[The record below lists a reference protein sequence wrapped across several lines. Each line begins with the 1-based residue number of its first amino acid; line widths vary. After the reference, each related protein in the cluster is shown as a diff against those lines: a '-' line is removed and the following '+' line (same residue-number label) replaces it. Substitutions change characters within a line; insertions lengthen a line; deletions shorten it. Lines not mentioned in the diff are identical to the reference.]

1 MAKNLKVLNLTGCQN
16 LCRTPDVSAHENLEQ
31 LILEGC
37 MGLVQVDRS
46 IGKLKQL
53 VLLNLNG
60 CWNLEKFPDEM
71 EELEALTELLV
82 DDTSITNIPEWKGI
96 KKLKTLSAKKCRL
109 LSKCNLAGCSTSLLY
124 LDLSSTRISELPL
137 GNFGSLV
144 ELRLTESNIRELPNS
159 IETMKYLRVL
169 DISDTGLE
177 KLPSAMGMLEQLEE
191 IDANN
196 CRCLCGEIPTEI
208 GNLSSLRILRLLNT
222 GISNIPKLP
231 ESMTDLYLL
240 GNPHMRCPDLS
251 NLLNLR
257 DLRLELRYQTPSHAA
272 PSLDWIGSLTKLE
285 HLSLLCGGLVTLPSD
300 FNLLSKLRRLE
311 LAGNNQERLPRLP
324 QNLSYFE
331 IRGCSTSILNLSYLE
346 RLSEL
351 EVFDCEQLIEIQGLE
366 CLKNLQSLGLEGLPS
381 LVKLLDLT
389 GLNNLWRLWI
399 EHCPKLIEVRGQLES
414 LEYLRLEGC
423 ESLERL
429 PDPLSFKHIDE
440 LSIGGCGKLE
450 EIQGLEVSE
459 NLNVLNVWDLPLLE
473 KLPDLTNAKELKV
486 LKLGRCPRLI
496 EIRGRLNSLKTLF
509 IRGCGSL
516 RQFSDPSSFE
526 NLWSFE
532 IEECEGLEEILESDE
547 YGDLKKEMEKPM
559 EPYYEVFLSFRGPDT
574 RRDITDILYNSLI
587 DAGIRA
593 YRDDEELR
601 IGKEIGPELLQSIKQ
616 SKISIPIFS
625 KEYAASK
632 WCLMELVQM
641 VECKEKWGQKIMPI
655 FYDVE
660 PSEVRNQT
668 ASYGKAI
675 QSHINRQLYTDETI
689 QNWKAALNK
698 VGALK
703 GWELKE
709 RYMNLSLC
717 TICKGEFT
725 REVVQKVLIE
735 LKKNYLAV
743 PDFLVEMDNHVDR
756 IMELIGEQT
765 AKTNI
770 VGIHGMGGV
779 GKTTLA
785 KIVYNKLLLDSTK
798 CCNLSNSSDEMADE
812 VDRIMEVI
820 GEQTTD
826 STKCCSLSNIGD
838 MKIESLQNQLISNV
852 LGKKRLTINDID
864 EGKKVIKELLSSKRV
879 ILLLDDVD
887 QKTKLDALVGMGKCW
902 FGSGSKVIITTRN
915 KEVLKDVELKHE
927 LIGMDFDHSLQLFS
941 KHAFRSDHPPAEYA
955 PLLEKAVKVCG
966 CLPLALEIIGSFLA
980 GRDRKFWETT
990 LEKLETIPD
999 ENVEEKLNISIE
1011 ALNPHAKEI
1020 FLDVCCFFIGFDV
1033 KIVRHM
1039 WKSCGFL
1046 PDYYL
1051 DVLQQMSLIK
1061 ITKRHQ
1067 LWMHDLLRDIGRHF
1081 VRRIG
1086 TFRPEMQSRVWDHEQ
1101 ANDVLI
1107 AKQGTENVEAMRLK
1121 FDHQSQCFFKKEEFA
1136 SLSNLRFLQVD
1147 CGDLDMKNVQRFSL
1161 TNWFQR
1167 NLSNLPKLRWLS
1179 WHKFGQHCPSTKRS
1193 QRNLLILP
1201 NLRYLS
1207 WHEFPTFFWLTAFSL
1222 MKIVILDLSRSQI
1235 TNDWEGWNHLKMAK
1249 NLKVLNLTKCRNLH
1263 KTPNV
1268 STHENLE
1275 QLILQGCKELVQ
1287 VDRSIGK
1294 LKQLVFLN
1302 LEGCWKLQ
1310 TLPDEMEGL
1319 EALTELLLDETSITK
1334 IPEWKGMKKL
1344 ETLSASSCGLLRKCN
1359 LASCS
1364 TSLLYLRLSST
1375 SIRELPFGNFGSL
1388 IELNLSHTSIR
1399 DLPNS
1404 IETMKNL
1411 RVLRICRTILRKLP
1425 SALGM
1430 LEKLEEIEVRNCS
1443 YLCGGIPSEIGKLSF
1458 LKILT
1463 LTRTGISNIPKLPE
1477 SMTSLYLIHNLQMR
1491 CPDLSNLL
1499 KLRDLALELKCGTSS
1514 HLAPSL
1520 NWIGGLRKL
1529 ESLWLWCDSLV
1540 TLPSDFNLLS
1550 KLRKLLLNVDNLAC
1564 LPRLPQ
1570 NLSDFQI
1577 HGRKLME
1584 KSINLS
1590 YLENLSKLEVYNCE
1604 QLIEIEG
1611 LEHMKKLQRL
1621 RLVHLPSLVK
1631 LPDLTGLKKLK
1642 RLWIEDCP
1650 KLVDVRGQLESL
1662 EELSLQFCESLEKL
1676 PDALTFKHIEGLV
1689 INGCWKLKE
1698 IQGLENSEN
1707 LSSLYVGDLPLLEKL
1722 PDLTNAK
1729 ELEDLVLV
1737 RCPRLAE
1744 IPGRLESLERLE
1756 IDGCESLQQFSD
1768 PSSFKKL
1775 ENLAIKECEKLE
1787 EILESDDY
1795 RDLKKVGPT
1804 LKEISTFSL
1813 FFWFRFFFS
1822 PLLSAYIFSHYF
1834 LLLPSSSSLISDDPS
1849 EKARPEPAA
1858 TNSDRQKERDG
1869 DLEWK
1874 HETRFDRV
1882 EISLRGLRPLLPA
1895 RPSVPTSS

>member
-1 MAKNLKVLNLTGCQN
+1 
-16 LCRTPDVSAHENLEQ
+16 
-31 LILEGC
+31 
-37 MGLVQVDRS
+37 
-46 IGKLKQL
+46 
-53 VLLNLNG
+53 
-60 CWNLEKFPDEM
+60 
-71 EELEALTELLV
+71 
-82 DDTSITNIPEWKGI
+82 
-96 KKLKTLSAKKCRL
+96 
-109 LSKCNLAGCSTSLLY
+109 
-124 LDLSSTRISELPL
+124 
-137 GNFGSLV
+137 
-144 ELRLTESNIRELPNS
+144 
-159 IETMKYLRVL
+159 
-169 DISDTGLE
+169 
-177 KLPSAMGMLEQLEE
+177 
-191 IDANN
+191 
-196 CRCLCGEIPTEI
+196 
-208 GNLSSLRILRLLNT
+208 
-222 GISNIPKLP
+222 
-231 ESMTDLYLL
+231 
-240 GNPHMRCPDLS
+240 
-251 NLLNLR
+251 
-257 DLRLELRYQTPSHAA
+257 
-272 PSLDWIGSLTKLE
+272 
-285 HLSLLCGGLVTLPSD
+285 
-300 FNLLSKLRRLE
+300 
-311 LAGNNQERLPRLP
+311 
-324 QNLSYFE
+324 
-331 IRGCSTSILNLSYLE
+331 
-346 RLSEL
+346 
-351 EVFDCEQLIEIQGLE
+351 
-366 CLKNLQSLGLEGLPS
+366 
-381 LVKLLDLT
+381 
-389 GLNNLWRLWI
+389 
-399 EHCPKLIEVRGQLES
+399 
-414 LEYLRLEGC
+414 
-423 ESLERL
+423 
-429 PDPLSFKHIDE
+429 
-440 LSIGGCGKLE
+440 
-450 EIQGLEVSE
+450 
-459 NLNVLNVWDLPLLE
+459 
-473 KLPDLTNAKELKV
+473 
-486 LKLGRCPRLI
+486 
-496 EIRGRLNSLKTLF
+496 
-509 IRGCGSL
+509 
-516 RQFSDPSSFE
+516 
-526 NLWSFE
+526 
-532 IEECEGLEEILESDE
+532 
-547 YGDLKKEMEKPM
+547 MEKPM

-601 IGKEIGPELLQSIKQ
+601 VGEEIGPELLQSIKQ

-668 ASYGKAI
+668 ASYSKAI
-675 QSHINRQLYTDETI
+675 QSHINKQLYTDETI
-689 QNWKAALNK
+689 ENWKAALNK

-709 RYMNLSLC
+709 RG
-717 TICKGEFT
+717 KGEFT

-743 PDFLVEMDNHVDR
+743 PDFLVEMDNHVDK

-765 AKTNI
+765 AKTKI

-785 KIVYNKLLLDSTK
+785 KIVYNKLLSDSTK
-798 CCNLSNSSDEMADE
+798 SCNLSNSSDEMADE

-838 MKIESLQNQLISNV
+838 MKIESLQNQLISDV

-927 LIGMDFDHSLQLFS
+927 LTGMDFDHSLQLFS

-1033 KIVRHM
+1033 KIVKHM

-1061 ITKRHQ
+1061 ITKCHQ

-1086 TFRPEMQSRVWDHEQ
+1086 TFRPETQSRVWDHEQ

-1107 AKQGTENVEAMRLK
+1107 AKGTENVEAMRLK
-1121 FDHQSQCFFKKEEFA
+1121 FNHQSQCFFKKEEFA

-1147 CGDLDMKNVQRFSL
+1147 RGDLDMKNVQRFSL
-1161 TNWFQR
+1161 TNWFRR

-1179 WHKFGQHCPSTKRS
+1179 WHKFGQHCPSTKRF

-1207 WHEFPTFFWLTAFSL
+1207 WHEFPIFFRLTAFSL

-1235 TNDWEGWNHLKMAK
+1235 TDDWEGWDHLK
-1249 NLKVLNLTKCRNLH
+1249 VC
-1263 KTPNV
+1263 
-1268 STHENLE
+1268 
-1275 QLILQGCKELVQ
+1275 
-1287 VDRSIGK
+1287 
-1294 LKQLVFLN
+1294 
-1302 LEGCWKLQ
+1302 
-1310 TLPDEMEGL
+1310 
-1319 EALTELLLDETSITK
+1319 
-1334 IPEWKGMKKL
+1334 
-1344 ETLSASSCGLLRKCN
+1344 
-1359 LASCS
+1359 
-1364 TSLLYLRLSST
+1364 
-1375 SIRELPFGNFGSL
+1375 IRELPFGNFGSL
-1388 IELNLSHTSIR
+1388 VELNLSHMSIR

-1430 LEKLEEIEVRNCS
+1430 LEKLEEIEVCHCR
-1443 YLCGGIPSEIGKLSF
+1443 YLCGEIPSEIGKLSF

-1463 LTRTGISNIPKLPE
+1463 LTRTGISNIPKLLE
-1477 SMTSLYLIHNLQMR
+1477 SMTNLYLIHNLQMR

-1499 KLRDLALELKCGTSS
+1499 KLRDLALELKCGTPS

-1529 ESLWLWCDSLV
+1529 ESLRLWCDSLV
-1540 TLPSDFNLLS
+1540 ILTSDFNLLS
-1550 KLRKLLLNVDNLAC
+1550 KLRKLVLNVDNLEC

-1570 NLSDFQI
+1570 NLSDFHI

-1590 YLENLSKLEVYNCE
+1590 YLEKLSKLEVYNCE
-1604 QLIEIEG
+1604 QLIEIQG
-1611 LEHMKKLQRL
+1611 LEHLKKLQRL

-1650 KLVDVRGQLESL
+1650 KLVDVQGQLESL
-1662 EELSLQFCESLEKL
+1662 EELYLQFCESLEKL

-1744 IPGRLESLERLE
+1744 IRGRLESLERLE

-1795 RDLKKVGPT
+1795 RDLKKVR
-1804 LKEISTFSL
+1804 
-1813 FFWFRFFFS
+1813 RFFYGLGMRIPKS
-1822 PLLSAYIFSHYF
+1822 
-1834 LLLPSSSSLISDDPS
+1834 
-1849 EKARPEPAA
+1849 R
-1858 TNSDRQKERDG
+1858 RG
-1869 DLEWK
+1869 DSMRE
-1874 HETRFDRV
+1874 
-1882 EISLRGLRPLLPA
+1882 
-1895 RPSVPTSS
+1895 